1 MTRTVLSFTD
11 ISRAIVYIGLVGK
24 RKEYFTFVFSEQH
37 AQCMTDNLVDGYNL
51 FAQFLCKASCCAVR
65 FQFFLRA
72 KRFLQNI
79 YRRVLLSQLLER
91 KSGCLHPQELHLQRR
106 NKLLRVFRVYEAF
119 LFGRCHIFSSVF

>member
-11 ISRAIVYIGLVGK
+11 ISRAIVYISVWLANA
-24 RKEYFTFVFSEQH
+24 KEYFTLVFSEQH

-106 NKLLRVFRVYEAF
+106 NKLLRVF
-119 LFGRCHIFSSVF
+119 LSI